1 MTVGDRLK
9 RFRKR
14 KNLTQKQLGLA
25 AGFDKLGADVRI
37 AQYESGTR
45 RPKGKYVERL
55 AAIVGVQPSA
65 LEVPDIN
72 NYKALFQLLFALE
85 DEYDLH
91 ICTDEI
97 GLPYLMPKDPT
108 SHESDGFMEWSKKHE
123 QLKNGEITQEEY
135 DEWRYNYPMSAA
147 RENHKKLM
155 ELWDK
160 KKNGE

>member
-72 NYKALFQLLFALE
+72 NYEALFQLLFALE

-108 SHESDGFMEWSKKHE
+108 SHESDGFM
-123 QLKNGEITQEEY
+123 
-135 DEWRYNYPMSAA
+135 
-147 RENHKKLM
+147 
-155 ELWDK
+155 
-160 KKNGE
+160 

>member
-72 NYKALFQLLFALE
+72 NYKRYFSFFSHLKMSTIYIFA
-85 DEYDLH
+85 
-91 ICTDEI
+91 
-97 GLPYLMPKDPT
+97 
-108 SHESDGFMEWSKKHE
+108 
-123 QLKNGEITQEEY
+123 
-135 DEWRYNYPMSAA
+135 PM
-147 RENHKKLM
+147 K
-155 ELWDK
+155 
-160 KKNGE
+160 

>member
-72 NYKALFQLLFALE
+72 NYEALFQLLFALE

-91 ICTDEI
+91 ICTHEI
-97 GLPYLMPKDPT
+97 
-108 SHESDGFMEWSKKHE
+108 
-123 QLKNGEITQEEY
+123 EEY